1 MTQEEIPSEG
11 EVRRAWLFFG
21 LTLASVYFTY
31 GWLWEEGSPFS
42 DAGTMLRSA
51 VFSIALMAILGAH
64 ELAHY
69 WVARRHGFSLSLPY
83 FIPFPLAFGT
93 LGAVIRLRSLPQ
105 SRSGLLEMGAAGPL
119 AGAVLSLICL
129 LVGLQGTV
137 AVEAPPVV
145 EEGVDLLIFGN
156 PEIMNLVGSLVAGE
170 PPGRYDTLTPLA
182 LAGWVGC
189 FLTALNLLPVGQLD
203 GGHIVTALSPN
214 WAPLISK
221 VSLALLLVAGWF
233 LWEGWAAWAVL
244 LLVMG
249 AWEGLEVP
257 DEPPL
262 SSRAKGIAVV
272 TLVCFVLC
280 FMPRPIQQETVA
292 FMPVQQEQP

>member
-1 MTQEEIPSEG
+1 MTSEESPSKNEL
-11 EVRRAWLFFG
+11 RRAWLFFG

-42 DAGTMLRSA
+42 DRGTMVRSA
-51 VFSIALMAILGAH
+51 VFSGALMAILGAH

-69 WVARRHGFSLSLPY
+69 WVARRHGFALSLPY

-93 LGAVIRLRSLPQ
+93 LGAVIRLRSLPKT
-105 SRSGLLEMGAAGPL
+105 RTGLLEMGAAGPL
-119 AGAVLSLICL
+119 AGAVLALLCL
-129 LVGLQGTV
+129 VIGLQGTV

-145 EEGVDLLIFGN
+145 DEGIDLLIFGN
-156 PEIMNLVGSLVAGE
+156 PEVMNLVGTWMTGE

-203 GGHIVTALSPN
+203 GGHITTALSPR
-214 WAPLISK
+214 WAPAISK
-221 VSLALLLVAGWF
+221 LCLALLLIAGVF
-233 LWEGWAAWAVL
+233 FWEGWAAWAIL

-257 DEPPL
+257 PESRL
-262 SSRAKGIAVV
+262 TTRAKGVALV
-272 TLVCFVLC
+272 TFVCFLLC
-280 FMPRPIQQETVA
+280 FMPRPIQEETVA
-292 FMPVQQEQP
+292 FMPLPMEQP